1 MSGSKPS
8 AAERVRDDVAAL
20 AREGMSRNR
29 IARQLGC
36 APATVTD
43 AARLAGVE
51 FDRRQTATATQVTV
65 IDAQQRRDRLSDRW
79 FDVAEGA
86 LGRLK
91 EAVDDD
97 DPQAARAWAT
107 ASAIGTDKFLVLAP
121 PQSDG
126 GDQDARL
133 ALTALMA
140 AIRAAAPTD
149 ND

>member
-1 MSGSKPS
+1 MSGRKPS
-8 AAERVRDDVAAL
+8 AAERVRDDVARL
-20 AREGMSRNR
+20 AREGLSRNR

-43 AARLAGVE
+43 AARLVGVE
-51 FDRRQTATATQVTV
+51 FDRRPTAAAVQVTV
-65 IDAQQRRDRLSDRW
+65 LDAQHRRARLADRW

-107 ASAIGTDKFLVLAP
+107 ASAISTDKLLALAP
-121 PQSDG
+121 PQSDD

-133 ALTALMA
+133 ALTALMS
-140 AIRAAAPTD
+140 AIRAGAPTD
-149 ND
+149 NY